1 MIECIPN
8 FSEGRKP
15 AVINTIVAAI
25 RAVAGVAILDVHSDG
40 DHNRSVVTFA
50 GEAGPVAEAAFQCV
64 REAARLI
71 DMTKH
76 RGQHPRIGATDVLP
90 FVPLRGATLA
100 ECTEIARTVGQRIG
114 TELELPVFLYEDAA
128 LRPERRELPAL
139 RRGQYEGLRD
149 TIANDP
155 ARTPDYGPAKI
166 GSAGAVAVGARKPL
180 IAFNIYLGTNDVRVA
195 IAIAKAVRASSG
207 GLRGVRALGLLI
219 GGRAQVSM
227 NLIDYQ
233 STPVHRAYE
242 LVAREAAAYGVSVVE
257 SELVGLIPEDALL
270 DTAKFYLRLHGI
282 RAEQILEARV
292 REAQDGL
299 A

>member
-8 FSEGRKP
+8 ISEGRRP
-15 AVINTIVAAI
+15 EIINTIVTAI
-25 RAVAGVAILDVHSDG
+25 GGVAGVKVLDVHSDG
-40 DHNRSVVTFA
+40 DHHRSVVTFA
-50 GEAGPVAEAAFQCV
+50 GESGPVAEAAFQCV

-90 FVPLRGATLA
+90 FVPLRGGSLA
-100 ECTEIARTVGQRIG
+100 ECTQIARAVGQRIG
-114 TELELPVFLYEDAA
+114 EELDLPVYLYEAA
-128 LRPERRELPAL
+128 AMRPERRELPAL

-149 TIANDP
+149 AIGHDP
-155 ARTPDYGPAKI
+155 ERAPDFGPSRM

-233 STPVHRAYE
+233 TTPLHRAYE
-242 LVAREAAAYGVSVVE
+242 LVAREAAAYGIPIVE

-270 DTAKFYLRLHGI
+270 ETAKFYI
-282 RAEQILEARV
+282 RAHGLHHDQILESRLRA
-292 REAQDGL
+292 AQD

>member
-8 FSEGRKP
+8 ISEGRRP
-15 AVINTIVAAI
+15 EIINTIVAAI
-25 RAVAGVAILDVHSDG
+25 GGVAGVKVLDVHSDG
-40 DHNRSVVTFA
+40 DHHRSVVTFA
-50 GEAGPVAEAAFQCV
+50 GESGPVAEAAFQCV
-64 REAARLI
+64 RESARLI

-90 FVPLRGATLA
+90 FVPLRGGSLA
-100 ECTEIARTVGQRIG
+100 ECTRIARAVGQRIG
-114 TELELPVFLYEDAA
+114 EELDLPVYLYEAA
-128 LRPERRELPAL
+128 ATRPERRELPAL

-149 TIANDP
+149 AIGHDP
-155 ARTPDYGPAKI
+155 ERTPDFGPSRM

-233 STPVHRAYE
+233 TTPLHRAYE
-242 LVAREAAAYGVSVVE
+242 LVAREAAAYGISIVE

-270 DTAKFYLRLHGI
+270 ETAKFYLRAHGLHHD
-282 RAEQILEARV
+282 QILEARL
-292 REAQDGL
+292 RAPEP
-299 A
+299 